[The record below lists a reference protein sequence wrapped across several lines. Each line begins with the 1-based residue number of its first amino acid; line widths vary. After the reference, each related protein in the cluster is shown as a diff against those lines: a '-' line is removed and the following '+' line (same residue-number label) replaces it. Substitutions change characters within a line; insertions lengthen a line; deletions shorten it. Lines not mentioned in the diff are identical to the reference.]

1 MCPNGFRDS
10 FTSLYQR
17 RKGLLVMRGFLIVAK
32 VIWIALLVGGVSVSS
47 KMLLAQQ
54 PPHAPEDLAIGK
66 IAPEI
71 EGTDVNGMPFK
82 LSDYRGKVVLLDFWG
97 DW

>member
-1 MCPNGFRDS
+1 
-10 FTSLYQR
+10 
-17 RKGLLVMRGFLIVAK
+17 MRGFVIVAK
-32 VIWIALLVGGVSVSS
+32 VILIALLVGGLPVSS
-47 KMLLAQQ
+47 KVILAQQ
-54 PPHAPEDLAIGK
+54 TPHDLEDLAIGK

-82 LSDYRGKVVLLDFWG
+82 LSDYRGRVVLLDFWG

>member
-1 MCPNGFRDS
+1 
-10 FTSLYQR
+10 
-17 RKGLLVMRGFLIVAK
+17 MRGFVIVAK
-32 VIWIALLVGGVSVSS
+32 VILIVLLVEGLPVSS

-54 PPHAPEDLAIGK
+54 TPHDPEDLAIGK
-66 IAPEI
+66 VAPEI

-82 LSDYRGKVVLLDFWG
+82 LSDYRGQVVLLDFWG